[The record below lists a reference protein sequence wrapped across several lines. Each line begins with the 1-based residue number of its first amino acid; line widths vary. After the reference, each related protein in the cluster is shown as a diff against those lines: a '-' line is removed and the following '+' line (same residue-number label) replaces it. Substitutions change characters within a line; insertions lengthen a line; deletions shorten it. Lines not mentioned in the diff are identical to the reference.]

1 MGNTCVDPEVPDA
14 VKPPPLQEAAFVDFQ
29 VSMDCCPKEIVPGLA
44 ASVAVGVGAGGGGCD
59 DEVIAA
65 VVHGVSV
72 PPLPKHPSSGFEGL
86 DVCPYGSSMAM
97 PFVASVRFGFMP
109 LADTGSTLACK

>member
-44 ASVAVGVGAGGGGCD
+44 ASVAVGVGAGGGCD
-59 DEVIAA
+59 EEVIAA

-72 PPLPKHPSSGFEGL
+72 PPLPQQVLNHCPSSGFEGL

-97 PFVASVRFGFMP
+97 PF
-109 LADTGSTLACK
+109 

>member
-1 MGNTCVDPEVPDA
+1 
-14 VKPPPLQEAAFVDFQ
+14 
-29 VSMDCCPKEIVPGLA
+29 MDCCPKEIVPGLA

-72 PPLPKHPSSGFEGL
+72 PPLPQQVLNHCPSSGFEGL

-97 PFVASVRFGFMP
+97 PFVASVRFGFTP
-109 LADTGSTLACK
+109 LADTGSKLACK